1 MLAIAEARKREKM
14 ETEAAKKRVLDEI
27 ARDRAER
34 AERAAG
40 GGAKPAE
47 KPAAPAPAQQQASA
61 PKNYD
66 ETTIQFRLLDGSI
79 VKQKFGAKETVG
91 CLFIYFAL
99 VLDANVI
106 RRSNLNKFSFI

>member
-14 ETEAAKKRVLDEI
+14 ETEAAKKRILEEI

-47 KPAAPAPAQQQASA
+47 KPAAAPVPVQQQVSA

-91 CLFIYFAL
+91 CLIYLFC
-99 VLDANVI
+99 I
-106 RRSNLNKFSFI
+106 GFRCKCHS

>member
-14 ETEAAKKRVLDEI
+14 ETEAAKKRILEEI

-47 KPAAPAPAQQQASA
+47 KPAAAPVPVQQQASA

-79 VKQKFGAKETVG
+79 VKQKFGAKETVRFFF
-91 CLFIYFAL
+91 LFILHWF
-99 VLDANVI
+99 
-106 RRSNLNKFSFI
+106 